1 MGLNTLLEA
10 KETRQHELG
19 TIADSVDSRVLDN
32 DSLVGGKESLEG
44 LNDLAESG
52 LVATV
57 VELPLSV
64 EDIVEG
70 DHGAVVLGH
79 DTGTNTTELLHMGTD
94 TEKETK
100 MDAKSSNVGT
110 GLARDPE
117 DTEMTV
123 VVELDE
129 LGLIDRADTELTL
142 DGRDQRRSLEESTG
156 ECLEGGGESSL
167 ATGDAVVEADNANVL
182 LTSTLLG
189 LDESGGT
196 VDADNQAAGDLGI
209 ESTGVTSLL
218 NTVEGCQSA

>member
-44 LNDLAESG
+44 LDDLAESG

-79 DTGTNTTELLHMGTD
+79 DTGADTTELLHVGANA
-94 TEKETK
+94 EEETK
-100 MDAKSSNVGT
+100 MDAEGSDIGT
-110 GLARDPE
+110 GLARNPE

-129 LGLIDRADTELTL
+129 LRLVDGTNTKLAL
-142 DGRDQRRSLEESTG
+142 DGRDQGRSLEESTSEG
-156 ECLEGGGESSL
+156 LEGGGESGL
-167 ATGDAVVEADNANVL
+167 AAGDAVVEADNANVL
-182 LTSTLLG
+182 LTGTLLG

-196 VDADNQAAGDLGI
+196 VDANNQAAGDLGI

-218 NTVEGCQSA
+218 NTVERL